1 MVFAGWLVL
10 ETVLVALVKLA
21 GAPVDTTAEAVPPTE
36 KPPEAADEEPPR
48 PKAELAG
55 AVELLADIPP

>member
-1 MVFAGWLVL
+1 
-10 ETVLVALVKLA
+10 VLVALVKLA
-21 GAPVDTTAEAVPPTE
+21 GAPVDTAAEAVPPSE
-36 KPPEAADEEPPR
+36 KPPEEADVETPR

>member
-1 MVFAGWLVL
+1 MVFAGWLAL

-21 GAPVDTTAEAVPPTE
+21 GAPVDTAAEAVPASE
-36 KPPEAADEEPPR
+36 KPPE
-48 PKAELAG
+48 AG

>member
-1 MVFAGWLVL
+1 MLMFSSRCLNCMVFAGWLAL

-21 GAPVDTTAEAVPPTE
+21 GAPVDTAAEAVPPSE
-36 KPPEAADEEPPR
+36 KPPET
-48 PKAELAG
+48 G